1 MKKSVIYIFLIW
13 LLAMYV
19 GGYQLLTLGLST
31 SNWLHAYGLTDLKT
45 EGTHPALL
53 ERCNDWEADEEFQ
66 KMCQYLPDNPAY
78 IEYRLEEGRSYVH
91 DWDKYLYL
99 NKYPRLDEIEYTL
112 PTEPNRPIYFSG
124 DCTTQAIL
132 FANILGAK
140 GITYRVVQTEN
151 FANFTSHVF
160 VDYEGRQDTRLV
172 HYQESKDVK
181 NGYKLD
187 QKWIVWKGE
196 KIVLEEESY
205 GELDGN
211 ATIVVNSL
219 KFGENFIYEGTI
231 NEVNEGAFLNVQVAI
246 RRAILVLI
254 GGTVCCIILSKWR
267 GVLRKVIKVL
277 ETIVEE
283 EKEC

>member
-1 MKKSVIYIFLIW
+1 
-13 LLAMYV
+13 LA
-19 GGYQLLTLGLST
+19 
-31 SNWLHAYGLTDLKT
+31 DLKT

-53 ERCNDWEADEEFQ
+53 ERCNDWEKDEEFQ
-66 KMCQYLPDNPAY
+66 KMCRYLPDNPAY
-78 IEYRLEEGRSYVH
+78 IEYQLDRGNSYVY

-99 NKYPRLDEIEYTL
+99 NKYPELAEIEYTL

-140 GITYRVVQTEN
+140 GINYRVVQTEN

-172 HYQESKDVK
+172 HYQESKDIR

-187 QKWIVWKGE
+187 QDWLIWNGE
-196 KIVLEEESY
+196 KIVISESLY
-205 GELDGN
+205 GKADGN
-211 ATIVVNSL
+211 ATIVFS
-219 KFGENFIYEGTI
+219 KGEFDGDFIYEDTLTGVNKGT
-231 NEVNEGAFLNVQVAI
+231 FLNIQVGI
-246 RRAILVLI
+246 RRAILMLVGGI
-254 GGTVCCIILSKWR
+254 GSWVILSKWR

-277 ETIVEE
+277 ELIVEE